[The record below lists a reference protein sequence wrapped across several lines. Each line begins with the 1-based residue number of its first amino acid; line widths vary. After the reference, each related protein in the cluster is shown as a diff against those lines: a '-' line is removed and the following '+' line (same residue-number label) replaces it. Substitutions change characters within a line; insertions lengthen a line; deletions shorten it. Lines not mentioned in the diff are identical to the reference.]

1 MAKSIKNARC
11 SFITKLVGFV
21 VLGTVILAISVST
34 LMAQKVIG
42 LQLYS
47 VRDSMS
53 ASPQRTIKAVADMG
67 YKYVEAAGYNN
78 GMFYGMT
85 PKAFKA
91 LLKSNGI
98 YMLSSH
104 AGQSAPDAAKWD
116 ETMAW
121 WDKCIDAH
129 IEAGA
134 KYIIQASMDGSAYAS
149 LAGAKRYS
157 EYFNAVGAKC
167 KAKGILFGYHNHDKE
182 FADIDGTTVED
193 YLLQNTDPSKVFFQL
208 DLWWIHV
215 SGKKALDYFNKYPG
229 RFLFYH
235 VKDEEEVGAS
245 GKIDFKPFFV
255 NAKKAG
261 AKYFVVEAEKSSV
274 GNSLESA
281 KKSIDF
287 LMKAKYVK

>member
-1 MAKSIKNARC
+1 MKNQ
-11 SFITKLVGFV
+11 FITKIAGIVALCTT
-21 VLGTVILAISVST
+21 LLAINVTT

-47 VRDSMS
+47 VRDSM
-53 ASPQRTIKAVADMG
+53 AVSPQRTIEAVAKMG
-67 YKYVEAAGYNN
+67 YKYVEAAGYND
-78 GMFYGMT
+78 GLFYGMT
-85 PKAFKA
+85 PVEFKA
-91 LLKSNGI
+91 LLKANKL
-98 YMLSSH
+98 YMPSSH
-104 AGQSAPDAAKWD
+104 TGQVVPNAAKWD
-116 ETMAW
+116 ETMTW
-121 WDKCIDAH
+121 WDKCIAAH
-129 IEAGA
+129 IAVGA
-134 KYIIQASMDGSAYAS
+134 KYIIQPFMDNVGFES
-149 LAGAKRYS
+149 LAGTKRYC

-182 FADIDGTTVED
+182 FKDIDGTTVYD

-245 GKIDFKPFFV
+245 GKIDFKPYFD

-261 AKYFVVEAEKSSV
+261 TKFFIVEAEKSSV

-281 KKSIDF
+281 KKSLDF

>member
-1 MAKSIKNARC
+1 MNKQFIK
-11 SFITKLVGFV
+11 KVVGIIA
-21 VLGTVILAISVST
+21 LGTATLVISIST

-47 VRDSMS
+47 VRDSMDV
-53 ASPQRTIKAVADMG
+53 SPQRTIEAVAKMG
-67 YKYVEAAGYNN
+67 YKYVEAAGYKD

-91 LLKSNGI
+91 LLKANGI

-104 AGQSAPDAAKWD
+104 ASHSAPDAANMA

-129 IEAGA
+129 IAAGA
-134 KYIIQASMDGSAYAS
+134 KYIIQPSMDKSAYES
-149 LAGAKRYS
+149 LAGTKVYCD
-157 EYFNAVGAKC
+157 YFNAVGEKC

-193 YLLQNTDPSKVFFQL
+193 YMLQNTDPSKVFFQL

-229 RFLFYH
+229 RFVFYH

-245 GKIDFKPFFV
+245 GKIDFKPYFD

-261 AKYFVVEAEKSSV
+261 AKYFIVEAEKSSV

>member
-1 MAKSIKNARC
+1 MKNQ
-11 SFITKLVGFV
+11 FLTKIVGMV
-21 VLGTVILAISVST
+21 ALCTVILVMSAST
-34 LMAQKVIG
+34 LMAKKIIG

-47 VRDSMS
+47 VRDSMNV
-53 ASPQRTIKAVADMG
+53 SPERTIKAVAKMG
-67 YKYVEAAGYNN
+67 YAYVEAAGYNN
-78 GMFYGMT
+78 GLFYGMT
-85 PKAFKA
+85 PQAFKA
-91 LLKSNGI
+91 LLKANGI

-129 IEAGA
+129 IAAGA
-134 KYIIQASMDGSAYAS
+134 TYIIQPSMDGSAYKS
-149 LAGAKRYS
+149 LAGAKIYAD
-157 EYFNAVGAKC
+157 YFNAVGAKC

-193 YLLQNTDPSKVFFQL
+193 YMLQNTDPSKVFFQL

-229 RFLFYH
+229 RFVFYH

-245 GKIDFKPFFV
+245 GKIDFKPYFDI
-255 NAKKAG
+255 AKKAG
-261 AKYFVVEAEKSSV
+261 AKYFIVEAEKSSV